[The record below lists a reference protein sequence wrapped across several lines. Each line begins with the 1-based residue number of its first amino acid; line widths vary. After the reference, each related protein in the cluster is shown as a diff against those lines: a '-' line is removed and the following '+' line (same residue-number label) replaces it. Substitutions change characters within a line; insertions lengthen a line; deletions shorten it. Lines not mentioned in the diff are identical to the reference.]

1 MHLGLCYRFG
11 SSQDIVGFC
20 DSDFAGDSQD
30 SKSTSGHVFT
40 LGAASISWRSKKQG
54 LVALSSTESE
64 YIGYSEASREAIWL
78 KRLYHE
84 ITGTDYTPQRILC
97 NNKSAL
103 QLVEQP
109 RFNER
114 SKHIAIQY
122 HHIRDSFRNGL
133 ITLEY
138 LQSSEM
144 TADILTKPLTRDLH
158 QKHVKALGLHALPE
172 WIFPF
177 VLSIFYNHFTFLSY
191 YRYIFCRQHSF
202 SCHQQHDRFFNE
214 ASQILCFNF
223 K

>member
-1 MHLGLCYRFG
+1 MYLAIGTRPDISYAVGMLSKFSTNSSAVHLAAVKRLLRYIKGTMHLGLCYRFG

-40 LGAASISWRSKKQG
+40 LGGASISWRSKKQG
-54 LVALSSTESE
+54 LIALSSTESE

-78 KRLYHE
+78 KQLYHE

-97 NNKSAL
+97 DNKSAL

-122 HHIRDSFRNGL
+122 HHVRDSFRTGL
-133 ITLEY
+133 ITLE
-138 LQSSEM
+138 
-144 TADILTKPLTRDLH
+144 
-158 QKHVKALGLHALPE
+158 
-172 WIFPF
+172 
-177 VLSIFYNHFTFLSY
+177 
-191 YRYIFCRQHSF
+191 
-202 SCHQQHDRFFNE
+202 
-214 ASQILCFNF
+214 
-223 K
+223 